1 MRENLKPM
9 SVILWCVEILSSL
22 LREYKKILKLKTISY
37 ETLAAWTFS
46 LVSKKRL

>member
-1 MRENLKPM
+1 MLFYG
-9 SVILWCVEILSSL
+9 VEILSSL

-46 LVSKKRL
+46 LVSKRDCKDPNDKLAG